1 MKRNILLE
9 EEIVKIKRLSGINEA
24 ASGPTQW
31 IAKLIAQIANTPLSD
46 DVIREFEPLVTN
58 GRIAINKSKKTIT
71 SIDWANIADD
81 EVELLFRSPE
91 IAAVFKQIIKD
102 NNIATTSTAI
112 ALYSPRFKKIVT
124 GYNKG
129 KGKPIVSNS
138 SSTPGSTS
146 NVPNTGGKYT
156 GDILSR
162 LSDLFGGRIDDAT
175 LQKILDKKS
184 KLRLDLEN
192 ELKLKVGKSKAHLVP
207 AAIDKAARRVSE
219 LTEGLTEQTAYNKVF
234 ETAFTNIG
242 IARTNSE
249 LFQKYFGWFLR
260 SPWWVKL
267 LSSAILIEGLN
278 ELLGTDYSLSG
289 IIKFLFR
296 NAKAGAF
303 GDGDMSGKW
312 QESVDRLKKS
322 TGPENAPNK
331 DSGKQDVTT
340 Y

>member
-24 ASGPTQW
+24 AVGPSQW

-58 GRIAINKSKKTIT
+58 GKIALNKTAKKIT
-71 SIDWANIADD
+71 KIDWNTLADD

-138 SSTPGSTS
+138 SSAPGSTS

-156 GDILSR
+156 GDLLGKLGKFFS
-162 LSDLFGGRIDDAT
+162 GRIDDVT
-175 LQKILDKKS
+175 LQKLQDPNS

-192 ELKLKVGKSKAHLVP
+192 ELIGHVGANKASLVKSS
-207 AAIDKAARRVSE
+207 IDKAVARVAKI
-219 LTEGLTEQTAYNKVF
+219 TEGLSEQEAYNKVF
-234 ETAFTNIG
+234 ETALAKMGVQKTGKEVIN
-242 IARTNSE
+242 
-249 LFQKYFGWFLR
+249 KYFGYFLAL
-260 SPWWVKL
+260 PWWGKFITLALV
-267 LSSAILIEGLN
+267 LN
-278 ELLGTDYSLSG
+278 EIVNPLLGTNISLLG
-289 IIKFLFR
+289 ILKYLFNSVR
-296 NAKAGAF
+296 GGAV
-303 GDGDMSGKW
+303 
-312 QESVDRLKKS
+312 ESKNFEGALDRLRKS
-322 TGPENAPNK
+322 TNEPNQ
-331 DSGKQDVTT
+331 SSEGGDVTT